1 MEALN
6 HNVLNAWRGARR
18 GEERRAFVTHGPE
31 GRSGARLARAQ
42 RAHAECANGCTP
54 SDARTATSWV
64 CGNGDYCGADP
75 PPPASPSLLPPARDA
90 LMNCPNAP
98 ASTFDVVIKREDHI
112 CWPWRR
118 SWSCDSMAVTFAVA
132 VPASACLTRYCSFN
146 RDNSSVRE
154 RTWLLAPASSLSDT
168 RERSRSFARLSLVS
182 FS

>member
-1 MEALN
+1 MAQ
-6 HNVLNAWRGARR
+6 RGGVAH
-18 GEERRAFVTHGPE
+18 VCNSWP
-31 GRSGARLARAQ
+31 AQ